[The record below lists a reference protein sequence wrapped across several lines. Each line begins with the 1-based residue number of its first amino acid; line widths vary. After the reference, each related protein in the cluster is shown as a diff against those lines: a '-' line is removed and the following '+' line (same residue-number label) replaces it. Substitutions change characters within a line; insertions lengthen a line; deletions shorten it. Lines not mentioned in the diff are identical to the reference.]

1 MFYRLPFPDSLQMEK
16 VRKLA
21 GVQADIALFLN
32 EMRDDLEQPSAM
44 GDLRTG
50 WEAYLDE
57 HKPTG
62 GALVNPSRKSLSVRK
77 ARCGTPS
84 PTQSDIEG
92 VCSPHW
98 YTTHSD
104 DGDLSCRRQ
113 EREAESAE
121 RGGSGSGGSA

>member
-1 MFYRLPFPDSLQMEK
+1 MFYRLPFPDVGRMEK
-16 VRKLA
+16 LHDSA
-21 GVQADIALFLN
+21 GVTGDAKDFLA
-32 EMRDDLEQPSAM
+32 ELQEDLEHANAM
-44 GDLRTG
+44 RDLRTG

-84 PTQSDIEG
+84 PTQSDIER